1 MKALEQHYISK
12 IEGHGYLKIDLRQN
26 KAELIVDEGERYFE
40 KLVIGRRFQDA
51 HYITSRIC
59 GVCPVAHQMAAIK
72 AVEDAF
78 KIKVN
83 ETIISFRKI
92 LLSAQIIQSHTLHL
106 YFLALPDYLGLDST
120 LSLADKD
127 PKKLKAAL
135 NLKHFADEVVETVGG
150 KAVHPTAP
158 TVGGFLK
165 LPTKKNLASI
175 LNKAEKQISS
185 AKMTIEL
192 FSRFKYPEVPQKV
205 EFLTLDDY
213 DFYSGDVISN
223 INSGFKPKD
232 YQKRIKES
240 VKNYSSAKFSLH
252 QGKSFMT
259 GALARI
265 NNIGM
270 ELMPKAKIEKSSC
283 LKTPDY
289 NPFLNNLAQAIELLH
304 ALELIIKYS
313 QELIED
319 KWQSRMVEFKPK
331 SGSGVGAVEAPRG
344 ILYHYIKTNSAGDI
358 IDYDIIP
365 PTAQNLSNLEADAKE
380 LIKATKDLSSIKR
393 KKLLEMLVRAYDPC
407 ITCSVH

>member
-135 NLKHFADEVVETVGG
+135 NLKHFADEVNTHIFSSGYTIAINPITEEKEFWKIVEE
-150 KAVHPTAP
+150 
-158 TVGGFLK
+158 
-165 LPTKKNLASI
+165 NE
-175 LNKAEKQISS
+175 N
-185 AKMTIEL
+185 
-192 FSRFKYPEVPQKV
+192 
-205 EFLTLDDY
+205 
-213 DFYSGDVISN
+213 
-223 INSGFKPKD
+223 
-232 YQKRIKES
+232 
-240 VKNYSSAKFSLH
+240 
-252 QGKSFMT
+252 
-259 GALARI
+259 
-265 NNIGM
+265 
-270 ELMPKAKIEKSSC
+270 KIEKLTFSFNSPNLFGIKNSLNEDLKDLQKEYSST
-283 LKTPDY
+283 KVS
-289 NPFLNNLAQAIELLH
+289 
-304 ALELIIKYS
+304 LELENPDGKLNIPKNDLTKQSVEYVTKGGGQYSLKIKGKYKKVIS
-313 QELIED
+313 SKD
-319 KWQSRMVEFKPK
+319 N
-331 SGSGVGAVEAPRG
+331 
-344 ILYHYIKTNSAGDI
+344 IKTKTFDDLDI
-358 IDYDIIP
+358 HI
-365 PTAQNLSNLEADAKE
+365 NGSNQETLF
-380 LIKATKDLSSIKR
+380 SILDTIFK
-393 KKLLEMLVRAYDPC
+393 
-407 ITCSVH
+407 